1 MQNEIGHHEVTAPRT
16 PVPTVVGRRIRALAS
31 FGIAMLG
38 LSLTSGLGAQNVP
51 APAAGPLIKLG
62 GSPNV
67 QVLSHLP
74 LEGFFYNGGIDIEQE
89 MSRPYAYVPL
99 WLDKAGF
106 VVIDL
111 SDPTT
116 PEIIYRWE
124 IENAEL
130 HQFGRGETGK
140 YFKTGD
146 RYYYVKTTIFG
157 TAGPDPDLC
166 AVVFDVTGLP
176 DPDSVREVGR
186 IRSPDIVTGCLSVF
200 PYKHSDGRTL
210 LLAGVRGA
218 TPGTEP
224 HGKIYDMDR
233 FVAGD
238 ADQGYVG
245 PVPLPDLGLGPTNS
259 AYHDLYAAYDIER
272 GRDVV
277 YGGGAG
283 GFHMYDMTI
292 PENLEYL
299 GSISGTSGVQ
309 RGHTIITTPDNRYA
323 VTQMEYQYAPMM
335 IFDISPIQDGITQRI
350 SRPQG
355 AWIADWK
362 NLAHNMEVRWPYVF
376 VAAYEDGLQ
385 VFDMRDPTD
394 PVTLGWHYTCQC
406 THQTGFGGGDRIR
419 GTSVFNGAME
429 VDVRNEDGLIVVSD
443 LNTGFWAFRLNG
455 FNGWNGRDYGLPN
468 VSSAQNWDFGP
479 IGDR

>member
-1 MQNEIGHHEVTAPRT
+1 MRDRIRYPKGLPRWAPHEVVVTRLVRA
-16 PVPTVVGRRIRALAS
+16 VAVFTVAV
-31 FGIAMLG
+31 LG
-38 LSLTSGLGAQNVP
+38 LSGAHLTGQDLP
-51 APAAGPLIKLG
+51 TAPADAMGKLG

-67 QVLSHLP
+67 QLLSHLP

-111 SDPTT
+111 ADPED
-116 PEIIYRWE
+116 PRIIYRWE

-146 RYYYVKTTIFG
+146 RYYYVKTTVFG

-186 IRSPDIVTGCLSVF
+186 IRSPDIVTGCLSVL

-210 LLAGVRGA
+210 LLAGVRAA
-218 TPGTEP
+218 TPGTVP

-233 FVAGD
+233 FLAGD

-259 AYHDLYAAYDIER
+259 AYHDLYAAYDVARE
-272 GRDVV
+272 RDVV

-283 GFHMYDMTI
+283 GYHMYDLTI
-292 PENLEYL
+292 PEAPKYL
-299 GSISGTSGVQ
+299 GSISGTSGIQ
-309 RGHTIITTPDNRYA
+309 RGHTIIATPDGRYG
-323 VTQMEYQYAPMM
+323 VTQMEYQFAPMM
-335 IFDISPIQDGITQRI
+335 VFDLAPIQDGITQRI

-355 AWIADWK
+355 AWIADWRD
-362 NLAHNMEVRWPYVF
+362 LAHNMEVRWPYVF

-385 VFDMRDPTD
+385 IFDMRDPAE

-455 FNGWNGRDYGLPN
+455 FTGWNGRDYGLPN

-479 IGDR
+479 TEGR